1 MFGPYEKLG
10 VPLLSTGMVGYAY
23 GPPDSGSDGSTV
35 VAEQPQQQPLRQG
48 GSYVDDRDEEVTSG
62 IAKLI
67 GPGHA
72 SFVQDL
78 GSKQWFAVYHASRG
92 ANCNRFAFVD
102 EMVFGSDD
110 WPRIAFSA

>member
-23 GPPDSGSDGSTV
+23 APTDSGNDGRMSV
-35 VAEQPQQQPLRQG
+35 VEHHRQQPLRQG
-48 GSYVDDRDEEVTSG
+48 RSYVKGGGEEVASG

-78 GSKQWFAVYHASRG
+78 GSKRWFAVYHASRG

>member
-23 GPPDSGSDGSTV
+23 ASPDSSND
-35 VAEQPQQQPLRQG
+35 G
-48 GSYVDDRDEEVTSG
+48 GSLVVE
-62 IAKLI
+62 KLI

-78 GSKQWFAVYHASRG
+78 GSKRWFAVYHASRG